1 MHFTRLAILVQKQ
14 YCIDNTSLHEFGS
27 KNENRGTC
35 FERWLVS
42 LSTAPHTVQHIEMD
56 SKGLLDMNQVN
67 CSSTWKLY
75 YIITDCKPTISS
87 QINVAQS
94 YREGNQVADS
104 MAAYGHQVHFLTVLN
119 DHTQLSGMC
128 KPVLYGQ
135 AVICL

>member
-1 MHFTRLAILVQKQ
+1 MNLEARMKLEALASRDGL
-14 YCIDNTSLHEFGS
+14 SLCQQH
-27 KNENRGTC
+27 
-35 FERWLVS
+35 
-42 LSTAPHTVQHIEMD
+42 HIQVQHIEMD

-104 MAAYGHQVHFLTVLN
+104 MAAYGHQVHSLTVLN
-119 DHTQLSGMC
+119 DHTQLSGLC